1 MSSTRSSARSSSRL
15 ARRSANGSSTL
26 MRAAT
31 TLWRLG
37 SATALALACAAMPL
51 QAQAQMPA
59 PAAAQA
65 GGNAI
70 ESVTA
75 HQQGSN
81 VIVKIALSHAPD
93 KLPIG
98 FAITNP
104 PRIALDFGTT
114 SNATGKNTEDMNLGE
129 LRSVNLVQAGERSR
143 LVFNLKRSL
152 NYATAIDGNAVI
164 LTIDG
169 SGGLAQAVDGN
180 GLPAAVAA
188 APAAPAVAA
197 APSGAGQP
205 AAVGRPLLRDMDFR
219 RGSAGEGRIVVDL
232 PNSQVAVDVRQT
244 GTGVVVDF
252 LNTGL
257 PETLRRRL
265 DVTDFGTPVALITTS
280 PQGQNV
286 RMNIEARGLWEQTV
300 YQSDTQLVI
309 DVKPIKEDPNKLTQ
323 GTQGY
328 RGEKLSF
335 NFQNVEVRAA
345 LQAIADISGLN
356 IITSDSVSGN
366 LTLRLKEV
374 PWDQALDVVLQAKGL
389 DMRKNGNVLLIA
401 PREELLSKEK
411 LELEQRAQIADLEP
425 LKSEIFQLNY
435 QKAEAFRTVF
445 GLDGG
450 GGGDKNRVLS
460 KRGSAIIEPRTN
472 QLFVTDIASKLED
485 IRKLIAKTDIAS
497 KQVLIEAR
505 IVEASDS
512 FTRNLGAKLGF
523 NDLRTQ
529 RGGDSGYQL
538 GSSNTRIGIGGN
550 ITGVGETTGQVAPS
564 STSYANT
571 QFVNLPAAPINGNA
585 AGSLA
590 ISLFSSAANR
600 FLNLELSAIEEDGTG
615 KIISSPRVITADKA
629 VALIE
634 QGIELPYQVAT
645 SSGATSIM
653 FRKANLRLEVT
664 PQITPDGNVVIDV
677 DVNKDSVGQETRA
690 GFAIDTKHVKTQ
702 VMVENGGTVV
712 LGGIYQQTQLK
723 TTDKVP
729 LLGDV
734 PVLGYLFR
742 SNSRTNDKTELLVF
756 ITPKI
761 VAERLSTR

>member
-1 MSSTRSSARSSSRL
+1 MTARIT
-15 ARRSANGSSTL
+15 ARRAPAAC
-26 MRAAT
+26 RAP
-31 TLWRLG
+31 LW
-37 SATALALACAAMPL
+37 ALALTLTLTLALAPQPQGAS
-51 QAQAQMPA
+51 AQ
-59 PAAAQA
+59 PAATAA
-65 GGNAI
+65 TANAI
-70 ESVTA
+70 ESITA
-75 HQQGSN
+75 NQQGAN
-81 VIVKIALSHAPD
+81 VIVKIALQNPPD

-104 PRIALDFGTT
+104 SRVALDLGATV
-114 SNATGKNTEDMNLGE
+114 NDTGKTTQEFNVGD
-129 LRSVNLVQAGERSR
+129 LRSVNVVQAGGRSR

-152 NYATAIDGNAVI
+152 NYATAIDGNAII

-169 SGGLAQAVDGN
+169 SGGVATAVDGR
-180 GLPAAVAA
+180 GLPVVPAATA
-188 APAAPAVAA
+188 APPAR
-197 APSGAGQP
+197 QM
-205 AAVGRPLLRDMDFR
+205 LRDLDFR
-219 RGSAGEGRIVVDL
+219 RGANGEGRVVVDL
-232 PNSQVAVDVRQT
+232 PNNQVAVDVRQT
-244 GTGVVVDF
+244 PTGVVVDF
-252 LNTGL
+252 LKTGL

-265 DVTDFGTPVALITTS
+265 DVGDFGTPVALVTS
-280 PQGQNV
+280 VPYGDNTRLTV
-286 RMNIEARGLWEQTV
+286 EARGLWEQTV

-309 DVKPIKEDPNKLTQ
+309 DIKPIKEDPNKLVQ
-323 GTQGY
+323 GSQGY

-389 DMRKNGNVLLIA
+389 DMRKNGNVLWIA
-401 PREELLSKEK
+401 PKEELLTKEK

-435 QKAEAFRTVF
+435 QKAEAFKTVF
-445 GLDGG
+445 GLE
-450 GGGDKNRVLS
+450 GGDAKNRILS

-485 IRKLIAKTDIAS
+485 VRRLIAKTDIAT

-505 IVEASDS
+505 IVEASDT

-523 NDLRTQ
+523 ADMRTI
-529 RGGDSGYQL
+529 RGGDAGYQI
-538 GSSNTRIGIGGN
+538 GNGNTRIGIGGN
-550 ITGVGETTGQVAPS
+550 MTGIGQTTGQVVLNEG
-564 STSYANT
+564 TFDNT
-571 QFVNLPAAPINGNA
+571 QFVNLPAGNINGIP

-600 FLNLELSAIEEDGTG
+600 FLNLELSALEADGTG

-629 VALIE
+629 IALIE

-645 SSGATSIM
+645 SSGATSIQ

-712 LGGIYQQTQLK
+712 LGGIYQQTERN
-723 TTDKVP
+723 TTSKVP

-742 SNSRTNDKTELLVF
+742 TNSRTNDKTELLVF

>member
-1 MSSTRSSARSSSRL
+1 M
-15 ARRSANGSSTL
+15 
-26 MRAAT
+26 
-31 TLWRLG
+31 
-37 SATALALACAAMPL
+37 ALALASQLAGTARAQTAA
-51 QAQAQMPA
+51 AAA
-59 PAAAQA
+59 PA
-65 GGNAI
+65 GNAI
-70 ESVTA
+70 ESISA
-75 HQQGSN
+75 NQQGAN
-81 VIVKIALSHAPD
+81 VIVKIALKNAPD

-104 PRIALDFGTT
+104 PRIALDFGAT
-114 SNATGKNTEDMNLGE
+114 SNGTGKSAQDLALGD
-129 LRSVNLVQAGERSR
+129 LRGVNVVQAGERSR

-152 NYATAIDGNAVI
+152 NYATAIDGNSVI

-169 SGGLAQAVDGN
+169 SGGLATAVDAR
-180 GLPAAVAA
+180 GLPVTAATP
-188 APAAPAVAA
+188 APA
-197 APSGAGQP
+197 
-205 AAVGRPLLRDMDFR
+205 GRQLLRDMDFR
-219 RGSAGEGRIVVDL
+219 RGANGEGRVVVDL

-244 GTGVVVDF
+244 PNGVVVDF
-252 LNTGL
+252 LKTGV
-257 PETLRRRL
+257 PESLRRRL
-265 DVTDFGTPVALITTS
+265 DVGDFGTPVSLVTTV
-280 PQGQNV
+280 PQGDNT
-286 RMNIEARGLWEQTV
+286 RMTIEARGLWEQTV

-389 DMRKNGNVLLIA
+389 DMRKNGSVLWIA
-401 PREELLSKEK
+401 PKEELLTKEK

-435 QKAEAFRTVF
+435 QKADAFKTVF
-445 GLDGG
+445 GLE
-450 GGGDKNRVLS
+450 GGGDGKNRILS

-472 QLFVTDIASKLED
+472 QLFVTDIPSKLDD

-505 IVEASDS
+505 IVEASDT

-523 NDLRTQ
+523 ADMRTI
-529 RGGDSGYQL
+529 RGGDAGYQI
-538 GSSNTRIGIGGN
+538 GNGNTRIGIGGN
-550 ITGVGETTGQVAPS
+550 LTGVGEATGQVKV
-564 STSYANT
+564 TDNSYNNT
-571 QFVNLPAAPINGNA
+571 QFINLPAASINGAN

-590 ISLFSSAANR
+590 VSLFSSAANR
-600 FLNLELSAIEEDGTG
+600 FLNLELSALEADGTG

-629 VALIE
+629 IALIE

-645 SSGATSIM
+645 SSGATSIV

-712 LGGIYQQTQLK
+712 LGGIYQQTERN

>member
-1 MSSTRSSARSSSRL
+1 MTAHITP
-15 ARRSANGSSTL
+15 RR
-26 MRAAT
+26 
-31 TLWRLG
+31 
-37 SATALALACAAMPL
+37 ALAVASWMPVLAFALAMQLPAAVR
-51 QAQAQMPA
+51 AQNAPEAAA
-59 PAAAQA
+59 PAA
-65 GGNAI
+65 NAI
-70 ESVTA
+70 EAITA
-75 HQQGSN
+75 NQQGSN
-81 VIVKIALSHAPD
+81 VIVKIALRNPPG

-104 PRIALDFGTT
+104 PRIALDFGATA
-114 SNATGKNTEDMNLGE
+114 NATGKTVQDLNLGE
-129 LRSVNLVQAGERSR
+129 LRGVNVVQAGERSR

-169 SGGLAQAVDGN
+169 SGGLAQAVDAK
-180 GLPAAVAA
+180 GLPVAA
-188 APAAPAVAA
+188 AAPPAPAAR
-197 APSGAGQP
+197 Q
-205 AAVGRPLLRDMDFR
+205 LLRDMDFR
-219 RGSAGEGRIVVDL
+219 RGANGEGRVVVDL

-244 GTGVVVDF
+244 PTGVVVDF
-252 LNTGL
+252 LKTGV
-257 PETLRRRL
+257 PESLRRRL
-265 DVTDFGTPVALITTS
+265 DVSDFGTPVALVTTV
-280 PQGQNV
+280 PQGDNT
-286 RMNIEARGLWEQTV
+286 RMTIEARGLWEQTV

-356 IITSDSVSGN
+356 IITSDSVAGN

-389 DMRKNGNVLLIA
+389 DMRKNGSVLWIA
-401 PREELLSKEK
+401 PKEELLTKEK

-435 QKAEAFRTVF
+435 QKADAFKTVF
-445 GLDGG
+445 GLE
-450 GGGDKNRVLS
+450 GGGDSKNRILS

-472 QLFVTDIASKLED
+472 QLFITDIASKLED
-485 IRKLIAKTDIAS
+485 VRKLIAKTDIAS

-505 IVEASDS
+505 IVEASDT

-523 NDLRTQ
+523 ADLRTQ

-538 GSSNTRIGIGGN
+538 GTSNTRVAIGGN
-550 ITGVGETTGQVAPS
+550 ITGVGEVTGQIKATD
-564 STSYANT
+564 TSYSNS
-571 QFVNLPAAPINGNA
+571 QFINLPAGAINGA
-585 AGSLA
+585 QAGNLA
-590 ISLFSSAANR
+590 VSLFSSAANR
-600 FLNLELSAIEEDGTG
+600 FLNLELSALEADGTG

-629 VALIE
+629 IALIE

-712 LGGIYQQTQLK
+712 LGGIYQQTERN

>member
-1 MSSTRSSARSSSRL
+1 MTAHIT
-15 ARRSANGSSTL
+15 ARRASA
-26 MRAAT
+26 AAI
-31 TLWRLG
+31 WAPRL
-37 SATALALACAAMPL
+37 TLALAMALQLAMPAR
-51 QAQAQMPA
+51 AQA
-59 PAAAQA
+59 PAA
-65 GGNAI
+65 NAI
-70 ESVTA
+70 ESISA
-75 HQQGSN
+75 NQQGAN
-81 VIVKIALSHAPD
+81 VIVKIGLKNAPD
-93 KLPIG
+93 KMPIG

-104 PRIALDFGTT
+104 PRIALDFGATV
-114 SNATGKNTEDMNLGE
+114 NATGKNTQELNLGE
-129 LRSVNLVQAGERSR
+129 LRGVNVVQAGERSR
-143 LVFNLKRSL
+143 LVFNLTRTL

-169 SGGLAQAVDGN
+169 SGGLATAVDAS
-180 GLPAAVAA
+180 GLPAVKQAAAA
-188 APAAPAVAA
+188 APPAP
-197 APSGAGQP
+197 
-205 AAVGRPLLRDMDFR
+205 GRQLLRDMDFR
-219 RGSAGEGRIVVDL
+219 RGANGEGRVVVDL
-232 PNSQVAVDVRQT
+232 PNNQVAVDVRQT
-244 GTGVVVDF
+244 PTGVVIDF
-252 LNTGL
+252 LKTGV

-265 DVTDFGTPVALITTS
+265 DVGDFGTPVALVTTV
-280 PQGQNV
+280 PQGDNT
-286 RMNIEARGLWEQTV
+286 RMTIEARGLWEQTV
-300 YQSDTQLVI
+300 YQSDTQLVV

-323 GTQGY
+323 GSQGY

-389 DMRKNGNVLLIA
+389 DMRKNGTVLWIA
-401 PREELLSKEK
+401 PKEELLTKEK

-435 QKAEAFRTVF
+435 QKAEAFKTVF
-445 GLDGG
+445 GLE
-450 GGGDKNRVLS
+450 GDAKNRILS

-472 QLFVTDIASKLED
+472 QLFVTDISSKLD
-485 IRKLIAKTDIAS
+485 DVRKLIAKTDIAT

-505 IVEASDS
+505 IVEASDT

-523 NDLRTQ
+523 ADLRTI
-529 RGGDSGYQL
+529 RGGDSGYQI
-538 GSSNTRIGIGGN
+538 GNGNTRFGIGGN
-550 ITGVGETTGQVAPS
+550 ITGVGETTGQIKVTDA
-564 STSYANT
+564 SYNNT
-571 QFVNLPAAPINGNA
+571 QFINLPAANINGA
-585 AGSLA
+585 QAGSLA
-590 ISLFSSAANR
+590 VSLFSSAANR
-600 FLNLELSAIEEDGTG
+600 FLNLELSALEEDGTG
-615 KIISSPRVITADKA
+615 KIVSSPRVITADKA
-629 VALIE
+629 IALIE

-677 DVNKDSVGQETRA
+677 DVNKDSVGQETRS

-712 LGGIYQQTQLK
+712 LGGIYQLTERS

-729 LLGDV
+729 FLGDV

-742 SNSRTNDKTELLVF
+742 SNTRTNDKTELLVF